1 MPINFPPN
9 ANDGDKYPS
18 NADLQ
23 VGDLQYQFDKNNN
36 SWNII
41 APNNIATTDYVDSMV
56 GDQGRNIRR
65 NYDLHGTTNEILY
78 VKTLVEDSVVACN
91 NTYKSSL
98 LAEYQYIG
106 DVPVDPPNDIV
117 EIITSGY
124 TVPQWG
130 ECIDSSPRNGDSFS
144 FLGVNLGA
152 GNISR
157 DLLDIHAFSLYD
169 NIATEA
175 EFVPNSTLEFTI
187 KGQDKDGFSD
197 TAYAVYR
204 ILSVYRYTSSITIGV
219 QHLESYSINN
229 QPVYVATGQDHSF
242 RVYSAALPS
251 TGGKVSGKLKVVGDA
266 IDIFSVW
273 RNDTDNPYEI
283 FNIDSTNNT
292 LTINEEYS
300 NSLVLNATVPDPLL
314 LANVGYVN
322 NRLGLTDLYD
332 VKDNGP
338 FLQIRGGTL
347 TGALTIKATVSEGS
361 AMLEIHGRP
370 MRTGNAAEIAIRP
383 MLSVLV
389 SSNGDYLHYEGL
401 CTRPKEVMTK
411 EKTNAAID
419 SKIVSNIDPKLEKK
433 LNKSGDTV
441 EGMLTYNY
449 DYQLQQMSDRDLVPF
464 SLIKDITVTRVIDNP
479 PDHNAVDRGYF
490 YERGGQLFYKSY
502 DTI

>member
-1 MPINFPPN
+1 MPINFPPG
-9 ANDGDKYPS
+9 ASQGAKYPS
-18 NADLQ
+18 DADLQ
-23 VGDLQYQFDKNNN
+23 VGDLQYQYDQTNN

-65 NYDLHGTTNEILY
+65 NYDLHRTTNEILY

-106 DVPVDPPNDIV
+106 DVAVDPPNDIV

-144 FLGVNLGA
+144 FLAVNLEA

-157 DLLDIHAFSLYD
+157 DLLDIQAFSLYD
-169 NIATEA
+169 NVATEA

-197 TAYAVYR
+197 TAYAVYK
-204 ILSVYRYTSSITIGV
+204 ILSVYRYSSSITIGV

-292 LTINEEYS
+292 LKINEEYS
-300 NSLVLNATVPDPLL
+300 NSLVLNAAVPDPLL

-332 VKDNGP
+332 IKDNGP

-347 TGALTIKATVSEGS
+347 TGALTIKANVSEGS
-361 AMLEIHGRP
+361 AMLEIHGKP
-370 MRTGNAAEIAIRP
+370 MRTGSAAEIAVRP
-383 MLSVLV
+383 MVSVLV
-389 SSNGDYLHYEGL
+389 SSYGDYLNYEGL

-411 EKTNAAID
+411 EKTEAAIV
-419 SKIVSNIDPKLEKK
+419 SKIDTSVQPKLDKK
-433 LNKSGDTV
+433 LNKSGDEV
-441 EGMLTYNY
+441 EGKLYYKSRY
-449 DYQLQQMSDRDLVPF
+449 DIPMMADDDLVPF
-464 SLIKDITVTRVIDNP
+464 ILIKDLTVTRVIDNP
-479 PDHNAVDRGYF
+479 TDINAVDRGYF
-490 YERGGQLFYKSY
+490 YERAGQLYYKSY
-502 DTI
+502 S